1 MATIV
6 TMVTMVKNVYI
17 LQINSITFICTMQT
31 IVMANHKGGT
41 GKTTSCLNV
50 AQALREQGHTVLL
63 LDCDSQCNL
72 TQSFT
77 LPSPMGKR
85 LDAVLLGQASLSDTV
100 QEVGDGLYLIPS
112 SPDLAEAEERI
123 GKKPG
128 AEFALK
134 ELLDEV
140 EAIDFCLI
148 DTPGGLGKLTYAAL
162 TAATAVFIPAQPE
175 YYGIEGLVGLLDVC
189 QQVQKRLN
197 KDLKIG
203 GLFFTQY
210 NRNDRRRAQKDMVAL
225 LEAHP
230 VFGPL
235 VMDTTIRPNVAL
247 VEAQI
252 EKESIFTWA
261 SQSAGAQDYTALT
274 AEILTRL

>member
-1 MATIV
+1 MVTIV
-6 TMVTMVKNVYI
+6 TIVAVVQMIGIVYI
-17 LQINSITFICTMQT
+17 VAITLICVMIT

-50 AQALREQGHTVLL
+50 AHALREQGHSVLL

-77 LPSPMGKR
+77 LPVSTGKR

-100 QEVGDGLYLIPS
+100 QEVGEGLYLLPS
-112 SPDLAEAEERI
+112 SPDLADAEERI

-210 NRNDRRRAQKDMVAL
+210 NRSDRRRAQKDMVTL
-225 LEAHP
+225 LETHP

-235 VMDTTIRPNVAL
+235 VMHTTIRPNVAL

-252 EKESIFTWA
+252 EKESIYAWA
-261 SQSAGAQDYTALT
+261 SHSAGAQDYTALT

>member
-1 MATIV
+1 
-6 TMVTMVKNVYI
+6 
-17 LQINSITFICTMQT
+17 MQT

-50 AQALREQGHTVLL
+50 AHSLREQGYSVLL

-72 TQSFT
+72 TQSFV
-77 LPSPMGKR
+77 LPTPAGKR
-85 LDAVLLGQASLSDTV
+85 LDAVLMGQASLSDTV
-100 QEVGDGLYLIPS
+100 QEVGERLYLLPS
-112 SPDLAEAEERI
+112 SPDLADAEERI

-140 EAIDFCLI
+140 ESIDFCLI

-162 TAATAVFIPAQPE
+162 TAASAVFIPAQPE

-197 KDLKIG
+197 KDLKVG

-225 LEAHP
+225 LETHP

-235 VMDTTIRPNVAL
+235 VMTTTIRPNVAL

-252 EKESIFTWA
+252 EKESIYHWA
-261 SQSAGAQDYTALT
+261 GQSAGAQDYTALT

>member
-1 MATIV
+1 MVTIV
-6 TMVTMVKNVYI
+6 TMVAIVGKVLIPYI
-17 LQINSITFICTMQT
+17 ESIAFICAMLT

-50 AQALREQGHTVLL
+50 AQTLREQGHSVLL

-77 LPSPMGKR
+77 LPSPLGKR

-100 QEVGDGLYLIPS
+100 QEVGEGLYLVPS

-235 VMDTTIRPNVAL
+235 VMNTTIRPNVAL

>member
-1 MATIV
+1 M
-6 TMVTMVKNVYI
+6 
-17 LQINSITFICTMQT
+17 QI

-77 LPSPMGKR
+77 LPSPIGKR

-100 QEVGDGLYLIPS
+100 QEVGEGLYLIPS

>member
-1 MATIV
+1 MAYIATIA
-6 TMVTMVKNVYI
+6 
-17 LQINSITFICTMQT
+17 FICAMQT

-50 AQALREQGHTVLL
+50 AQTLREQGHSVLL

-77 LPSPMGKR
+77 LPNPSGKR

-100 QEVGDGLYLIPS
+100 QEVGEGLYLVPS

-148 DTPGGLGKLTYAAL
+148 DTPGGLGKLTHAAL

-210 NRNDRRRAQKDMVAL
+210 NRSDRRRAQKDMVAL